1 MQKAID
7 STKVNRNGGY
17 YTPGFGYYAC
27 RIAECIDTYHKMNE
41 TDGKAPTIRSFMRV
55 AKIGSKDLAARII
68 NSIKYNSQFKQDKAG
83 HQRQGALSLTLG
95 TDLLNIE
102 LHILHL

>member
-1 MQKAID
+1 
-7 STKVNRNGGY
+7 
-17 YTPGFGYYAC
+17 
-27 RIAECIDTYHKMNE
+27 MNE

-68 NSIKYNSQFKQDKAG
+68 NSITYELEFKLDKAG

-102 LHILHL
+102 LHVLCLQWPSRPIRFYRHQIKLKYNVTLQSAL